1 MEKSPPELIE
11 RFDAVAVDFPEATR
25 RLTFGYPCL
34 YVGGNMVSGL
44 FESRWHVKLGLEERR
59 ELEAIPGS
67 TPFEP
72 MPGRPMTGFTLLPT
86 SIVDDDVAIR
96 QWVRRAIAYGTTLP
110 PKLPKAKSTS
120 KKAED
125 AEAPRPCG
133 RQDRGAEDRA
143 RRVTSPDG
151 QPIAAGWMF
160 WFIRKRLDGS

>member
-11 RFDAVAVDFPEATR
+11 RFDTVVAAFPEATR

-44 FESRWHVKLGLEERR
+44 FESRWHVKLGPEERR
-59 ELEAIPGS
+59 ELEEIPGS
-67 TPFEP
+67 APFEP

-86 SIVDDDVAIR
+86 SIVDDDEAIR

-120 KKAED
+120 KKA
-125 AEAPRPCG
+125 
-133 RQDRGAEDRA
+133 
-143 RRVTSPDG
+143 
-151 QPIAAGWMF
+151 
-160 WFIRKRLDGS
+160 